1 MSYRLISNGC
11 AQRVSDGMIIPPDHR
26 FWAEVQAYL
35 DSGGKWE
42 RAPAPTIEQRNN
54 AIRDAAWQWMST
66 VPKARGYDSIESCCS
81 YAQSS
86 VARYKAEA
94 LAMIA
99 WRDAVNQRL
108 EALALAPPAGVTTWE
123 QVKPLLPQP
132 EAFAWP
138 AAVSL
143 PLDQIP
149 PIKLGV

>member
-1 MSYRLISNGC
+1 MYAVSGRSYRAINSAADAIAGEVVHSVLP
-11 AQRVSDGMIIPPDHR
+11 DEFFIPTVK
-26 FWAEVQAYL
+26 E
-35 DSGGKWE
+35 
-42 RAPAPTIEQRNN
+42 RNN
-54 AIRDAAWQWMST
+54 AIRDAAWQWMLA

-108 EALALAPPAGVTTWE
+108 EQLALSPPAGVTTWE
-123 QVKPLLPQP
+123 QVRPLLPQP
-132 EAFAWP
+132 EAYAWP

-143 PLDQIP
+143 PLNEVP
-149 PIKLGV
+149 PIKVSV

>member
-1 MSYRLISNGC
+1 MNYRLLDSG
-11 AQRVSDGMIIPPDHR
+11 AALRLADGMIIPPDHR
-26 FWAEVQAYL
+26 YWAEVDAYL
-35 DSGGKWE
+35 KGGGKW
-42 RAPAPTIEQRNN
+42 APDPTPTVEQRNN
-54 AIRDAAWQWMST
+54 AIRDAAWQWMAA

-108 EALALAPPAGVTTWE
+108 EQLALSPPTGVTTWE

-149 PIKLGV
+149 PIKLGA

>member
-1 MSYRLISNGC
+1 MYAVSGRSYRAINSAEDAIAGEVVHSVLP
-11 AQRVSDGMIIPPDHR
+11 AELFIPTVK
-26 FWAEVQAYL
+26 E
-35 DSGGKWE
+35 
-42 RAPAPTIEQRNN
+42 RNN
-54 AIRDAAWQWMST
+54 AIRDAAWQWMLA

-108 EALALAPPAGVTTWE
+108 EQLALSPPVGVTTWE
-123 QVKPLLPQP
+123 QVRPLLPQP
-132 EAFAWP
+132 EAYAWP

-143 PLDQIP
+143 PLDQVP

>member
-1 MSYRLISNGC
+1 MQPLIDAGVE
-11 AQRVSDGMIIPPDHR
+11 QDKD
-26 FWAEVQAYL
+26 
-35 DSGGKWE
+35 
-42 RAPAPTIEQRNN
+42 PAPTVEQRNN
-54 AIRDAAWQWMST
+54 AIRDAAWQWMTT

-108 EALALAPPAGVTTWE
+108 EQLALSPPAGVTTWA

-132 EAFAWP
+132 ESFSWP

-149 PIKLGV
+149 PIKLGA

>member
-1 MSYRLISNGC
+1 MYAVSGRSYRAINSAADAVGGEVVYSTLPAELFIPT
-11 AQRVSDGMIIPPDHR
+11 VS
-26 FWAEVQAYL
+26 E
-35 DSGGKWE
+35 
-42 RAPAPTIEQRNN
+42 RNN
-54 AIRDAAWQWMST
+54 AIRDAAWQWMSS

-86 VARYKAEA
+86 VVRYKAEA

-108 EALALAPPAGVTTWE
+108 EQLALSPPVGVSTWE
-123 QVKPLLPQP
+123 QVRPLLPQP

-149 PIKLGV
+149 PIKLGA